1 MISLIFTFW
10 MGFGQNVARQMNTL
24 SSEYNPFPNTS
35 IAQCPES
42 WITAENSST
51 VSTSTSENTQGK
63 DLMKD
68 KEMTFTHVI

>member
-42 WITAENSST
+42 WINADNSSKVSTTIRENSL
-51 VSTSTSENTQGK
+51 GK
-63 DLMKD
+63 DPIKD
-68 KEMTFTHVI
+68 KENTY